1 MPRDDAA
8 NVIASEARQSTDFL
22 VPPNEAGV
30 PRDDTANVM
39 ASEARPS
46 KGLRMSLQ
54 TVLQVSGLAKHFGG
68 VRALDGVD
76 FEVPAGQCVALIGPN
91 GAGKSTCFACLAGQ
105 QVPSAGEV
113 LWQGQSLLGKP
124 PAERQRLGVA
134 RTFQVAQTFE
144 ALTVL
149 QNIQLVLRGAAPLA
163 WWDLLDRRQPERAM
177 HLATQAGLHAQAN
190 ATVADLPYGAKKRL
204 ELAMALAGLPETGAD
219 QCAALLLLDEPAAG
233 LALAERADMMALV
246 RQVASQGVTVLYTEH
261 NMDAVFGVADRV
273 LVLMQGRLVADG
285 LPEAVAQDPQVR
297 ERYLGMDFVLNANVK
312 PDAKGLLDAQR

>member
-1 MPRDDAA
+1 
-8 NVIASEARQSTDFL
+8 
-22 VPPNEAGV
+22 
-30 PRDDTANVM
+30 
-39 ASEARPS
+39 
-46 KGLRMSLQ
+46 MSLG

-76 FEVPAGQCVALIGPN
+76 FSVPAGQCVALIGPN

-105 QVPSAGEV
+105 QVPTAGEV

-163 WWDLLDRRQPERAM
+163 WWGRLDRRQPEQAQR
-177 HLATQAGLHAQAN
+177 LAAQAGLQAQAN
-190 ATVADLPYGAKKRL
+190 VTVADLPYGAKKRL
-204 ELAMALAGLPETGAD
+204 ELAMALAGLPDALLFQQGT
-219 QCAALLLLDEPAAG
+219 QTSQSLLLLDEPAAG

-261 NMDAVFGVADRV
+261 NMDAVFGVANRV

-285 LPEAVAQDPQVR
+285 APEVVAQDPQVR
-297 ERYLGMDFVLNANVK
+297 ERYLGMDFDLNANVNT
-312 PDAKGLLDAQR
+312 DAKGLLDAHR

>member
-1 MPRDDAA
+1 
-8 NVIASEARQSTDFL
+8 
-22 VPPNEAGV
+22 
-30 PRDDTANVM
+30 
-39 ASEARPS
+39 
-46 KGLRMSLQ
+46 MSLQ

-68 VRALDGVD
+68 VRALDGVG

-105 QVPSAGEV
+105 QVPTAGEV
-113 LWQGQSLLGKP
+113 LWQSQSLLGKP

-149 QNIQLVLRGAAPLA
+149 QNIQLVLRGCAPLA
-163 WWDLLDRRQPERAM
+163 WWDRLDRRQPERALR
-177 HLATQAGLHAQAN
+177 LAAQAGLHAQAN
-190 ATVADLPYGAKKRL
+190 ATVAGLPYGAKKRL

-219 QCAALLLLDEPAAG
+219 QGAALLLLDEPAAG

-297 ERYLGMDFVLNANVK
+297 ERYLGLDFDLNANVNAK
-312 PDAKGLLDAQR
+312 VNADAKGLLDAQR

>member
-1 MPRDDAA
+1 
-8 NVIASEARQSTDFL
+8 
-22 VPPNEAGV
+22 
-30 PRDDTANVM
+30 
-39 ASEARPS
+39 
-46 KGLRMSLQ
+46 MSAEQ
-54 TVLQVSGLAKHFGG
+54 ALQVKGLAKHFGG

-76 FEVPAGQCVALIGPN
+76 FAVPAGQCVALIGPN

-105 QVPSAGEV
+105 HVPTAGEV

-124 PAERQRLGVA
+124 PAERLGLGVA

-149 QNIQLVLRGAAPLA
+149 QNIQLVLRSAAPLA
-163 WWDLLDRRQPERAM
+163 WWDRLDRRQAERAM
-177 HLATQAGLHAQAN
+177 QLATQAGLQSQSH

-204 ELAMALAGLPETGAD
+204 ELAMALAGLPQAVSAEGAAAGAD
-219 QCAALLLLDEPAAG
+219 LYLDRGPSLLLLDEPAAG

-246 RQVASQGVTVLYTEH
+246 RQVAAQGVTVLYTEH

-297 ERYLGMDFVLNANVK
+297 ERYLGMDFDLNANVNA
-312 PDAKGLLDAQR
+312 DAKGLLDARG

>member
-1 MPRDDAA
+1 MNPTHNHTPLPPSTHAA
-8 NVIASEARQSTDFL
+8 
-22 VPPNEAGV
+22 
-30 PRDDTANVM
+30 
-39 ASEARPS
+39 
-46 KGLRMSLQ
+46 
-54 TVLQVSGLAKHFGG
+54 LQVRGLAKHFGG

-76 FEVPAGQCVALIGPN
+76 FDVPSGQCVALIGPN

-105 QVPSAGEV
+105 HAPTAGQVF
-113 LWQGQSLLGKP
+113 WQGRPLLGLT

-163 WWDLLDRRQPERAM
+163 WWDRLNQRQPERAFQ
-177 HLATQAGLHAQAN
+177 LAAQAGLQGVVR

-204 ELAMALAGLPETGAD
+204 ELAMALAGLPEAGAKTVANNATD
-219 QCAALLLLDEPAAG
+219 PGPSLLLLDEPAAG
-233 LALAERADMMALV
+233 LAMAERADMMALV
-246 RQVASQGVTVLYTEH
+246 RQVAAQGVTVLYTEH

-285 LPEAVAQDPQVR
+285 TPEAVAQDPRVR
-297 ERYLGMDFVLNANVK
+297 EHYLGVDFMPK
-312 PDAKGLLDAQR
+312 PQGALHV

>member
-1 MPRDDAA
+1 
-8 NVIASEARQSTDFL
+8 
-22 VPPNEAGV
+22 
-30 PRDDTANVM
+30 
-39 ASEARPS
+39 
-46 KGLRMSLQ
+46 MSAEQ
-54 TVLQVSGLAKHFGG
+54 ALQVKGLAKHFGG
-68 VRALDGVD
+68 VRALDGVH
-76 FEVPAGQCVALIGPN
+76 FSVPAGQCVALIGPN

-105 QVPSAGEV
+105 QVPTAGEV

-149 QNIQLVLRGAAPLA
+149 QNIQLVLRSAAPLA
-163 WWDLLDRRQPERAM
+163 WWDRLDSRQPEHAM
-177 HLATQAGLHAQAN
+177 QLATQAGLQSQAH

-204 ELAMALAGLPETGAD
+204 ELAMALAGLPQAVSDTGAAGGADRALD
-219 QCAALLLLDEPAAG
+219 QGPSLLLLDEPAAG

-246 RQVASQGVTVLYTEH
+246 RQVAAQDVTVLYTEH

-297 ERYLGMDFVLNANVK
+297 ERYLGLDFDLNANVNA
-312 PDAKGLLDAQR
+312 DVKGLLDARG

>member
-1 MPRDDAA
+1 MNPTHNHTPLPPSTHAA
-8 NVIASEARQSTDFL
+8 
-22 VPPNEAGV
+22 
-30 PRDDTANVM
+30 
-39 ASEARPS
+39 
-46 KGLRMSLQ
+46 
-54 TVLQVSGLAKHFGG
+54 LQVRGLAKHFGG

-76 FEVPAGQCVALIGPN
+76 FDVPSGQCVALIGPN

-105 QVPSAGEV
+105 HAPTAGQVF
-113 LWQGQSLLGKP
+113 WQGRPLLGLT

-163 WWDLLDRRQPERAM
+163 WWDRLNQRQPERAFQ
-177 HLATQAGLHAQAN
+177 LAAQAGLQGVVR

-204 ELAMALAGLPETGAD
+204 ELAMALAGLPEAGAKTVANNGTD
-219 QCAALLLLDEPAAG
+219 AGASLLLLDEPAAG
-233 LALAERADMMALV
+233 LAMAERADMMALV
-246 RQVASQGVTVLYTEH
+246 RQVAAQGVTVLYTEH

-285 LPEAVAQDPQVR
+285 TPEAVAQDPQVR
-297 ERYLGMDFVLNANVK
+297 ERYLGLDFDMKDLQHAE
-312 PDAKGLLDAQR
+312 R

>member
-1 MPRDDAA
+1 M
-8 NVIASEARQSTDFL
+8 SRQTS
-22 VPPNEAGV
+22 
-30 PRDDTANVM
+30 M
-39 ASEARPS
+39 A
-46 KGLRMSLQ
+46 
-54 TVLQVSGLAKHFGG
+54 LQVKGLAKHFGG

-76 FEVPAGQCVALIGPN
+76 FEVPEGQCVALIGPN

-105 QVPSAGEV
+105 QLPTAGEV

-124 PAERQRLGVA
+124 PAERQHLGVA

-149 QNIQLVLRGAAPLA
+149 QNIQLVLRTSTPLA
-163 WWDLLDRRQPERAM
+163 WWDRLDRRQPERAM
-177 HLATQAGLHAQAN
+177 QLAIQAGLQTQAH
-190 ATVADLPYGAKKRL
+190 ATVTDLPYGAKKRL
-204 ELAMALAGLPETGAD
+204 ELAMALAGLPE
-219 QCAALLLLDEPAAG
+219 AAAVLAANGGPVQSPSLLLLDEPAAG

-246 RQVASQGVTVLYTEH
+246 RQVAAQGVTVLYTEH

-297 ERYLGMDFVLNANVK
+297 ERYLGLDFDLNANVNA
-312 PDAKGLLDAQR
+312 DAKGLLDARG

>member
-1 MPRDDAA
+1 MDRFVPRDGDA
-8 NVIASEARQSTDFL
+8 NVIASEARQS
-22 VPPNEAGV
+22 
-30 PRDDTANVM
+30 M
-39 ASEARPS
+39 
-46 KGLRMSLQ
+46 GLRMNLS

-76 FEVPAGQCVALIGPN
+76 FSVPAGQCVALIGPN

-105 QVPSAGEV
+105 QVPTAGEV
-113 LWQGQSLLGKP
+113 LWQGQLLLGKP

-163 WWDLLDRRQPERAM
+163 WWDQLDRRQPERALR
-177 HLATQAGLHAQAN
+177 LAAQAGLQAQAH

-204 ELAMALAGLPETGAD
+204 ELAMALAGLPDAVPGSGAD
-219 QCAALLLLDEPAAG
+219 QGAHSAQSLLLLDEPAAG

-297 ERYLGMDFVLNANVK
+297 ERYLGLDFDV
-312 PDAKGLLDAQR
+312 KGLRDAQR

>member
-1 MPRDDAA
+1 
-8 NVIASEARQSTDFL
+8 
-22 VPPNEAGV
+22 
-30 PRDDTANVM
+30 
-39 ASEARPS
+39 
-46 KGLRMSLQ
+46 MSLQ
-54 TVLQVSGLAKHFGG
+54 AVLQVNGLAKHFGG

-76 FEVPAGQCVALIGPN
+76 FSVSAGQCVALIGPN

-105 QVPSAGEV
+105 QVATSGEV

-163 WWDLLDRRQPERAM
+163 WWDRLDGRQPERAM
-177 HLATQAGLHAQAN
+177 RLASQAGLQEQAH

-204 ELAMALAGLPETGAD
+204 ELAMALAGLPDAVTDAVAD
-219 QCAALLLLDEPAAG
+219 QGAHSAQSLLLLDEPAAG

-285 LPEAVAQDPQVR
+285 LPEVVAQDPQVR
-297 ERYLGMDFVLNANVK
+297 ERYLGMDFDLNANVK
-312 PDAKGLLDAQR
+312 PDAKGQPNARG

>member
-1 MPRDDAA
+1 
-8 NVIASEARQSTDFL
+8 
-22 VPPNEAGV
+22 
-30 PRDDTANVM
+30 
-39 ASEARPS
+39 
-46 KGLRMSLQ
+46 MSLE
-54 TVLQVSGLAKHFGG
+54 TVLQVRGLAKHFGG

-76 FEVPAGQCVALIGPN
+76 FWVPAGQCVALIGPN

-105 QVPSAGEV
+105 QVPTAGEV

-163 WWDLLDRRQPERAM
+163 WWDRLDRRQPERALQ
-177 HLATQAGLHAQAN
+177 LAVQAGLQAQADT
-190 ATVADLPYGAKKRL
+190 TVADLPYGAKKRL
-204 ELAMALAGLPETGAD
+204 ELAMALAGLPDDLTEAGAD
-219 QCAALLLLDEPAAG
+219 RPAQAMRSLLLLDEPAAG
-233 LALAERADMMALV
+233 LALAERAEMMALV

-285 LPEAVAQDPQVR
+285 LPDVVAQDTLVR
-297 ERYLGMDFVLNANVK
+297 ERYLGTDFDPNANVNSN
-312 PDAKGLLDAQR
+312 AKGQTDAHR

>member
-1 MPRDDAA
+1 MNPTHNHTPLPPSTHAA
-8 NVIASEARQSTDFL
+8 
-22 VPPNEAGV
+22 
-30 PRDDTANVM
+30 
-39 ASEARPS
+39 
-46 KGLRMSLQ
+46 
-54 TVLQVSGLAKHFGG
+54 LQVRGLAKHFGG

-76 FEVPAGQCVALIGPN
+76 FDVPSGQCVALIGPN

-105 QVPSAGEV
+105 HAPTAGQVF
-113 LWQGQSLLGKP
+113 WQGRPLLGLT

-163 WWDLLDRRQPERAM
+163 WWDRLNQRQPERAFQ
-177 HLATQAGLHAQAN
+177 LAAQAGLQGVVR

-204 ELAMALAGLPETGAD
+204 ELAMALAGLPEAGAKTVANNATD
-219 QCAALLLLDEPAAG
+219 PGPSLLLLDEPAAG
-233 LALAERADMMALV
+233 LAMAERADMMALV
-246 RQVASQGVTVLYTEH
+246 RQVAAQGVTVLYTEH

-285 LPEAVAQDPQVR
+285 TPEAVAQDPQVR
-297 ERYLGMDFVLNANVK
+297 ERYLGLDFDMKDLQHAE
-312 PDAKGLLDAQR
+312 R